1 MCLIPVSQVWWHT
14 AVIPAL
20 GRLRQENHKFEA
32 SWVTQQVL
40 RSRGC
45 IVSSCLK
52 QNKTKQNK
60 KLKSTLTLK
69 LSLTSLF
76 HSSFKFNMAAKFIG
90 STFHDTA
97 KV

>member
-1 MCLIPVSQVWWHT
+1 MHT
-14 AVIPAL
+14 CSPSAWNIEVCEL
-20 GRLRQENHKFEA
+20 EA
-32 SWVTQQVL
+32 SL
-40 RSRGC
+40 SYIERP
-45 IVSSCLK
+45 CLK